1 MYGGHEALYETEF
14 IVEDFGDRCETVCG
28 AGCVRYELCALY
40 VCVLVD
46 TAYEHG
52 SVILGGGGHNHIL
65 GAGVDV
71 TLRFLFGQEEAGGFN
86 HVFGSL
92 GAPADLLRVAAGRY
106 LDFLAVYNQDTALQ
120 IVVNGAVE
128 TSVHCVILQHVGHV
142 VYGKKVVDC
151 HNLDVVSLC
160 GGAEHETSDTA
171 ESVNTNLCHCLISF
185 N

>member
-1 MYGGHEALYETEF
+1 M
-14 IVEDFGDRCETVCG
+14 
-28 AGCVRYELCALY
+28 
-40 VCVLVD
+40 
-46 TAYEHG
+46 
-52 SVILGGGGHNHIL
+52 
-65 GAGVDV
+65 

-142 VYGKKVVDC
+142 VYGIATTSMS
-151 HNLDVVSLC
+151 SLFVE
-160 GGAEHETSDTA
+160 AR
-171 ESVNTNLCHCLISF
+171 NTKRPIRPNPLIPIF
-185 N
+185 VIA